1 MVLGTQIFKIDKKF
15 SKRITPISLYK
26 SNQGSK
32 DKTLVY
38 KLKYIPNDYTQNSL
52 FCRLQL
58 VVEMFGT
65 QPTK

>member
-1 MVLGTQIFKIDKKF
+1 MHLSIQEKEKSNI
-15 SKRITPISLYK
+15 ISLYK

-32 DKTLVY
+32 DKTLVN
-38 KLKYIPNDYTQNSL
+38 KLKYIPNDYTWTCP

-58 VVEMFGT
+58 EVEMFGT